1 MLEIPRPATT
11 LSTDSSKQ
19 VDFRT
24 YSSKEIIPT
33 FFTEK
38 FAEFFDFT
46 QVDNITIVN
55 YFEKQVACWTCLN
68 VRDIKSAIKRL
79 KYIAKHKNLRAKQST
94 IEQSLTQPDQPTQ
107 SPQPHSVGIISVKPQ
122 RTEIADTNVAH
133 QASVYVTL

>member
-1 MLEIPRPATT
+1 MLEIPRPNTSSQASSPT
-11 LSTDSSKQ
+11 SSKQ

-55 YFEKQVACWTCLN
+55 YFEKQVACWTCLT

-79 KYIAKHKNLRAKQST
+79 NYIVKHKNLRAKQFT
-94 IEQSLTQPDQPTQ
+94 TEQPIKSDQSIQPDQPANFNQ
-107 SPQPHSVGIISVKPQ
+107 NI
-122 RTEIADTNVAH
+122 R
-133 QASVYVTL
+133 Y